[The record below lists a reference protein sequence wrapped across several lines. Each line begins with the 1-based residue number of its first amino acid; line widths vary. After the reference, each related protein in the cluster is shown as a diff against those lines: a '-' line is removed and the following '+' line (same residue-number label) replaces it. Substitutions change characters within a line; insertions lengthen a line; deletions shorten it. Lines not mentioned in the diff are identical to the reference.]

1 MRYFSDKVLWAAIIF
16 LVIALAITAAIK
28 LSPLLNPPQEISL
41 PLNTACDLHQGPCA
55 TSLPGGGRVELSL
68 EPRPIPV
75 LKPFKLQVRATGF
88 KAGSVEVDF
97 AGVDMKMAFNRPRLV
112 PGKDGLFTGEAT
124 LPVCVRDQMAWQ
136 ATVLVESDGKR
147 IAVPFRFET
156 KRVTETT

>member
-1 MRYFSDKVLWAAIIF
+1 MKFFSDKVLWGIIVLLAAT
-16 LVIALAITAAIK
+16 LAITAAIK
-28 LSPLLNPPQEISL
+28 LSPLLNPPQKISL

-55 TSLPGGGRVELSL
+55 TSLPGGGHLELSL

-75 LKPFKLQVRATGF
+75 LKPLELQVRATGF
-88 KAGSVEVDF
+88 RAGSVEVDF

-136 ATVLVESDGKR
+136 ATVLIESDGR
-147 IAVPFRFET
+147 QFAVPFRFET
-156 KRVTETT
+156 KR

>member
-1 MRYFSDKVLWAAIIF
+1 MISFSDKGLWGIIVLLAA
-16 LVIALAITAAIK
+16 ALAITAVVK

-41 PLNTACDLHQGPCA
+41 PLNATCNLHQGPCEA
-55 TSLPGGGRVELSL
+55 LLPGGGQVEFSL

-75 LKPFKLQVRATGF
+75 LKPLKLEVRATGF

-97 AGVDMKMAFNRPRLV
+97 AGVDMKMAFNRPRLI

-136 ATVLVESDGKR
+136 ATMLVESDGKR

-156 KRVTETT
+156 KR

>member
-1 MRYFSDKVLWAAIIF
+1 MKTFSDKVLWGIIVLLAA
-16 LVIALAITAAIK
+16 ALTITAEVK
-28 LSPLLNPPQEISL
+28 LSPLLNPPQKISL
-41 PLNTACDLHQGPCA
+41 LLNSACDLNQGPCA
-55 TSLPGGGRVELSL
+55 TSLPGGGQVELSL

-75 LKPFKLQVRATGF
+75 LRPLKLQVRATGL

-97 AGVDMKMAFNRPRLV
+97 AGVDMKMAFNRPRLA

-136 ATVLVESDGKR
+136 ATVLVEADGKR

-156 KRVTETT
+156 KR

>member
-1 MRYFSDKVLWAAIIF
+1 MRYFSDKVLWSAIALLAA
-16 LVIALAITAAIK
+16 ALAITAAVK

-41 PLNTACDLHQGPCA
+41 PLNAACDLHQGPCA
-55 TSLPGGGRVELSL
+55 TPLPGGGRLEISV
-68 EPRPIPV
+68 EPRPIQV
-75 LKPFKLQVRATGF
+75 LKPLKLQVRVTGF
-88 KAGSVEVDF
+88 KAGAVEVDF

-124 LPVCVRDQMAWQ
+124 LPVCVRDKMSWQ

-156 KRVTETT
+156 KRN

>member
-1 MRYFSDKVLWAAIIF
+1 MISFSDKGLWGIIVLLAA
-16 LVIALAITAAIK
+16 ALAITAAAK

-55 TSLPGGGRVELSL
+55 ALLPGGGRLEFSL

-75 LKPFKLQVRATGF
+75 LKPLKLQVRATGF
-88 KAGSVEVDF
+88 KAGSMEVDF
-97 AGVDMKMAFNRPRLV
+97 AGVDMKMAFNRPHLV

-147 IAVPFRFET
+147 IVVPFRFET
-156 KRVTETT
+156 KRN

>member
-1 MRYFSDKVLWAAIIF
+1 MKPFSDKVLLGIIV
-16 LVIALAITAAIK
+16 LLTAALAITAAIK
-28 LSPLLNPPQEISL
+28 LSPLLNPPQKISL

-55 TSLPGGGRVELSL
+55 ASLPGGGRVEFSL

-75 LKPFKLQVRATGF
+75 LKPLKLQVRATGF

-97 AGVDMKMAFNRPRLV
+97 AGADMKMAFNRPRLV

-136 ATVLVESDGKR
+136 ATILVESDGQR

-156 KRVTETT
+156 KR